1 MLMDHIYF
9 NFDNNK
15 IEIADGQVMSIGR
28 KGFGAD
34 LEIDDRLASRRHA
47 AIELRGQ
54 QLFIQDTKSL
64 NGVYLNEISS
74 IQ

>member
-34 LEIDDRLASRRHA
+34 LEIDDRLAS
-47 AIELRGQ
+47 LPSP
-54 QLFIQDTKSL
+54 FST
-64 NGVYLNEISS
+64 
-74 IQ
+74 